1 MTRSNTISSAE
12 KIEAKPVIH
21 PDARLGYVHLTVS
34 DLGRS
39 LAFYQDM
46 LGFELHQR
54 EGDNAFL
61 GAGRDD
67 LLALTERPGAI
78 RVPRRSGLY
87 HFAILVPSRLALAQS
102 LRRLIETET
111 NLAGGA
117 DHLVSEALYL
127 SDPDGNG
134 IELYRDL
141 PRSAWKYQNG
151 MLKMGTEALDYQGI
165 LAELENDPSPWTGL
179 RPDTTLGHIH
189 LHVAHLPEAQ
199 AFYER
204 ALGLD
209 TMVDLPG
216 SAAFLSAGGYHHHVG
231 INTWNGVGAPPPPP
245 DAVGL
250 RYFTVQLPN
259 EEEQARLVARLEKA
273 DVPFET
279 REDGLFVQDPSQNGL
294 VFTVRE

>member
-1 MTRSNTISSAE
+1 MVGSEETAE
-12 KIEAKPVIH
+12 SKPVIH
-21 PDARLGYVHLTVS
+21 PDTRLGYVHLTVS

-39 LAFYQDM
+39 LVFYQDS
-46 LGFELHQR
+46 LGFELHRR
-54 EGDNAFL
+54 EGDTATL

-67 LLALTERPGAI
+67 LLALTERPGAV
-78 RVPRRSGLY
+78 RVPHRSGLY
-87 HFAILVPSRLALAQS
+87 HFAILVPSRLALARS

-134 IELYRDL
+134 IEIYRDL
-141 PRSAWKYQNG
+141 PRSTWEFEKDA
-151 MLKMGTEALDYQGI
+151 LRMGTEALDYQGI

-179 RPDTTLGHIH
+179 RPETTLGHIH

-199 AFYER
+199 DFYENV
-204 ALGLD
+204 LGLD
-209 TMVDLPG
+209 TMAVIPG

-250 RYFTVQLPN
+250 RYFTLQLPD
-259 EEEQARLVARLEKA
+259 EGEQARLADRLETA
-273 DVPFET
+273 GVPFET
-279 REDGLFVQDPSQNGL
+279 REDGFLVRDPSQNAL
-294 VFTVRE
+294 VFTAKE